1 MLYTFTIDTTS
12 GLVSGDAQGS
22 FDETHPF
29 GFVAYGKRGSCGVTD
44 ERLTAFWQAVDTVL
58 TVNSLTPANF
68 IRVVRAESVD
78 GVIGEPD
85 RS

>member
-29 GFVAYGKRGSCGVTD
+29 GFVAYGKRGSCDVSD
-44 ERLTAFWQAVDTVL
+44 EQLSAFWEAVAGVL
-58 TVNSLTPANF
+58 AANSLTSSDF
-68 IRVVRAESVD
+68 IRVVRAASID